1 LGKSNKEMFVMAAQE
16 EFTMTKDNRQKKIVT
31 EREKAVIKIV
41 GVGGGG
47 GNAVNRMIEA
57 GLSGVE
63 FIAINTD
70 PQDLEKSL
78 APVCFQI
85 GKRSL
90 GAGANPEVGRQ
101 ACEEDRERVRE
112 LLVGGDLVF
121 LTLGLGG
128 GTGTGAAPIVAQE
141 AAEVCK
147 LIIAIVT
154 IPFTFEGRERM
165 NNALKGLEELEKYV
179 DTLIV
184 IPNDRIAELSNA
196 TTSLLEAFRL
206 GDEVLRDGVQAI
218 SSLLTATGLVN
229 LDFEDLRAVMQ
240 GSGRTLMGIGIGEGE
255 DRALHAVQEAVVC
268 PLLEQSSIAGAKAVI
283 VNVHGG
289 KDLLLQEYTQINDY
303 IYNNV
308 SADARIFTGVVTD
321 QENERPELQVTVIA
335 TGFPK
340 RDITSYTK
348 PSKENG
354 AAKAEKMVEK
364 AVGTDKGTTQETKVE
379 PPKREMPHKPVSSI
393 ISTTNAEDLF
403 SISEKKT
410 GASPFIT
417 TSIDEPEDMNI
428 PAFIRA
434 RKRRQENR

>member
-1 LGKSNKEMFVMAAQE
+1 MAAQE
-16 EFTMTKDNRQKKIVT
+16 EFTMTSKLDK
-31 EREKAVIKIV
+31 EKVVSEEKEAVIKIV

-47 GNAVNRMIEA
+47 GNAVNRMVEA
-57 GLSGVE
+57 KLSGVQ

-70 PQDLEKSL
+70 PQDLKKSL
-78 APVCFQI
+78 APVRLQI
-85 GKRSL
+85 GERSM
-90 GAGANPEVGRQ
+90 GAGANPELGRQ

-121 LTLGLGG
+121 LALGLGG

-141 AAEVCK
+141 AREVCK

-154 IPFTFEGRERM
+154 LPFSFEGKERM

-196 TTSLLEAFRL
+196 TTSLLDAFKL

-218 SSLLTATGLVN
+218 SALLTVTGLVN
-229 LDFEDLRAVMQ
+229 LDFEDLCAVMQ

-255 DRALHAVQEAVVC
+255 NRAIRAVEEAVVC

-303 IYNNV
+303 IYKNV
-308 SADARIFTGVVTD
+308 SADAKIFSGVVTD
-321 QENERPELQVTVIA
+321 KEADRTELQVTVIA

-340 RDITSYTK
+340 RDIASYASPPK
-348 PSKENG
+348 DEEIEKVREV
-354 AAKAEKMVEK
+354 AAKSA
-364 AVGTDKGTTQETKVE
+364 AGNRGPLTGPKGT
-379 PPKREMPHKPVSSI
+379 PHKETAPAKASSKV
-393 ISTTNAEDLF
+393 ISTTEEDDLF
-403 SISEKKT
+403 SIGKKNPKV
-410 GASPFIT
+410 SPFIRT
-417 TSIDEPEDMNI
+417 TIEEEEDITI
-428 PAFIRA
+428 PTFLRKLK
-434 RKRRQENR
+434 RKREGR

>member
-1 LGKSNKEMFVMAAQE
+1 MAAQE
-16 EFTMTKDNRQKKIVT
+16 EFLMTKDMGQKKMVT

-57 GLSGVE
+57 GLSGVQ

-303 IYNNV
+303 IYENV

-321 QENERPELQVTVIA
+321 QEAERPELQVTVIA
-335 TGFPK
+335 TGIPK
-340 RDITSYTK
+340 RDIASYKK
-348 PSKENG
+348 PPKEDN
-354 AAKAEKMVEK
+354 AAKTEKLVDK
-364 AVGTDKGTTQETKVE
+364 TVGSNTGVTPGIKGEL
-379 PPKREMPHKPVSSI
+379 PKKDGSHKPVTPI
-393 ISTTNAEDLF
+393 ITTTDEEDLF
-403 SISEKKT
+403 SIGKKRPGT
-410 GASPFIT
+410 SPFIT

-434 RKRRQENR
+434 RKRKQENR

>member
-1 LGKSNKEMFVMAAQE
+1 MAAQE
-16 EFTMTKDNRQKKIVT
+16 ELIMASEKGKEVLE

-57 GLSGVE
+57 GLSGVQ

-78 APVCFQI
+78 APDCFQI

-101 ACEEDRERVRE
+101 ACEDDRERVRE

-154 IPFTFEGRERM
+154 LPFIFEGKERM

-196 TTSLLEAFRL
+196 TTSLLEAFKL

-229 LDFEDLRAVMQ
+229 LDFEDLCAVMQ

-255 DRALHAVQEAVVC
+255 ERALRAVEEAVVC

-303 IYNNV
+303 IYRNV

-321 QENERPELQVTVIA
+321 QEEERPEIQVTVIA

-340 RDITSYTK
+340 RDIASYGK
-348 PSKENG
+348 PSQKADSDNSRKI
-354 AAKAEKMVEK
+354 AAKGSVENK
-364 AVGTDKGTTQETKVE
+364 GASSGAKGT
-379 PPKREMPHKPVSSI
+379 PPKHVASEKTGGRI
-393 ISTTNAEDLF
+393 ISTTGEEDLF
-403 SISEKKT
+403 NFDKKNDHP
-410 GASPFIT
+410 SPFIKT
-417 TSIDEPEDMNI
+417 KVEDEEDLNI
-428 PAFIRA
+428 PTFL
-434 RKRRQENR
+434 RKRKRKKEGR